1 MKEEEKSREC
11 SENLHKIQNV
21 GLKENLCKS
30 IRKKVPRIFHKNPWM
45 GRHEK
50 EKRILAG
57 ILAIAILVSSGHF
70 PFSMRTEAGSDHL
83 GNTDTYWSSTWHYYC
98 IDHSGIAAN
107 GYGADGDL
115 YQAFAPSA
123 GLSSAETAL
132 LFSRSSQFS
141 F

>member
-30 IRKKVPRIFHKNPWM
+30 IWKKVPRIFHKNPWM

-57 ILAIAILVSSGHF
+57 ILA
-70 PFSMRTEAGSDHL
+70 
-83 GNTDTYWSSTWHYYC
+83 
-98 IDHSGIAAN
+98 
-107 GYGADGDL
+107 
-115 YQAFAPSA
+115 
-123 GLSSAETAL
+123 
-132 LFSRSSQFS
+132 
-141 F
+141 